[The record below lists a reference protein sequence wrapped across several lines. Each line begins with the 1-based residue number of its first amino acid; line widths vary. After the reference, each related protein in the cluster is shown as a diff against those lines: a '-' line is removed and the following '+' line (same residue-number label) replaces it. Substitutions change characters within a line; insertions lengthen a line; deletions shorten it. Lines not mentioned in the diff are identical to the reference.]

1 MVVKFLHRTEEVSFR
16 VSNTW
21 YMRQVQELVLKIYVG
36 YPANLPTCSTLY
48 EVFERLMLV
57 LQTLD
62 VLTDLITS
70 SLKICR
76 VIWR

>member
-1 MVVKFLHRTEEVSFR
+1 MR

-21 YMRQVQELVLKIYVG
+21 YMRQVQELVLKIYAG
-36 YPANLPTCSTLY
+36 SIPLIYLLAQLSTK
-48 EVFERLMLV
+48 VFERLMLV

-62 VLTDLITS
+62 VLTDLITP
-70 SLKICR
+70 SLKISR

>member
-1 MVVKFLHRTEEVSFR
+1 MR

-21 YMRQVQELVLKIYVG
+21 YMRQVRELVLKIYAG
-36 YPANLPTCSTLY
+36 SIPLIYLLAQLSTK
-48 EVFERLMLV
+48 VFERLMLV

-62 VLTDLITS
+62 VLTDLITP
-70 SLKICR
+70 SLKISR